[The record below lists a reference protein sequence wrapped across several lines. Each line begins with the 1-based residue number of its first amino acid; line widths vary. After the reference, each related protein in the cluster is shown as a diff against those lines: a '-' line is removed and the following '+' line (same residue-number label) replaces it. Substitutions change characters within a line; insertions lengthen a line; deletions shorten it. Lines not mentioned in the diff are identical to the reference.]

1 VSFVSGSAGF
11 VFQDSSA
18 MIFALNDF
26 CEVAWL
32 DDPLKVSHKSSTVFA
47 VDFACQ
53 ELGFVD
59 VLKEAS
65 PPFQN
70 GLLRCWS
77 ALPDVDGYLPPSLP

>member
-1 VSFVSGSAGF
+1 MSFVSGSAGF

-26 CEVAWL
+26 CEVARL
-32 DDPLKVSHKSSTVFA
+32 DDPFKVGHKSPTVFA
-47 VDFACQ
+47 VDFASQ

-59 VLKEAS
+59 VLKETR

-70 GLLRCWS
+70 SLLRCWP
-77 ALPDVDGYLPPSLP
+77 ALPDVDGHLSPSLP